1 MTRKNL
7 ITFACALLTLCSCT
21 KVEYIEVIVPVD
33 VEKEVPVEPVT
44 YYEYNG
50 KQYSIHSLESKFED
64 GYYYFLMAREP
75 EQPYSSRIE
84 LIVPE
89 FNLGKVLD
97 FTDVMLTKGID
108 YVLLFEDA
116 EHYYS
121 PAYAPKS
128 GTLQV
133 RKNSAE
139 DSYKVKFDI
148 VLPDG
153 ATLKFDYNGKFSPE
167 EAE

>member
-1 MTRKNL
+1 MSSNMNRFSIMMGVAAL
-7 ITFACALLTLCSCT
+7 SAMLCACT
-21 KVEYIEVIVPVD
+21 KTQIVEVVVPVD
-33 VEKEVPVEPVT
+33 VEREVPVEPVT

-89 FNLGKVLD
+89 YNLGKILD
-97 FTDVMLTKGID
+97 FSDVMLTKGID

-116 EHYYS
+116 QHYYS

-133 RKNSAE
+133 RKNSGAE

-148 VLPDG
+148 VLRDDS
-153 ATLKFDYNGKFSPE
+153 TLKFDYNGEF
-167 EAE
+167 